1 MGQNNPADRYRAFG
15 WDVYEIDGHDMEAI
29 HAAVEAAKTVKGK
42 PHCIVCDCV
51 KGKGVSF
58 MEDNNAWH
66 KGVPTDEQYATAMKE
81 LGGDD

>member
-1 MGQNNPADRYRAFG
+1 MLFRS
-15 WDVYEIDGHDMEAI
+15 
-29 HAAVEAAKTVKGK
+29 AKTVKGK